1 MGTRS
6 NTLVIGKY
14 DVDGE
19 GTKDTQILNM
29 YRQHDGYPEGH
40 GAELL
45 AFLEP
50 IQIVNGFTMNV
61 PNQANGE
68 GCLAAQMIAH
78 FKSGPGGFYIE
89 PPILGGTFE
98 NDFTYAVVVED
109 DVIKVVVY
117 EWDENIFIG
126 TVPQFKQFI
135 EGYTV

>member
-14 DVDGE
+14 DIDGE

-50 IQIVNGFTMNV
+50 IQIVNGFTNSQIK
-61 PNQANGE
+61 QANGA
-68 GCLAAQMIAH
+68 GGLAAQMVAH
-78 FKSGPGGFYIE
+78 FKTGVGGFYIE
-89 PPILGGTFE
+89 PPMVGVEFDNE
-98 NDFTYAVVVED
+98 FTYAIVVEG

-117 EWDENIFIG
+117 EWDDSIFSG
-126 TVPQFKQFI
+126 TVPEFKKFI
-135 EGYTV
+135 EGYTE

>member
-45 AFLEP
+45 AVLEP
-50 IQIVNGFTMNV
+50 IQIVNGFTMNI
-61 PNQANGE
+61 PNQANGG

-135 EGYTV
+135 EGYTA